1 MKVRSVLGIGAV
13 LLLAAM
19 LVGSLSTGSRA
30 EEGGSV
36 KIFGTTESV
45 RAALATD
52 IAELQKILAAAKVEK
67 KDSKRAKTLA
77 LVIGLNA
84 KAVGLMALHEEA
96 GKVLAA
102 LADDNNA
109 DAKKAAAGLANAKG
123 DGKAVDLTKF
133 FIDANDYDRDLVMQL
148 FKTPRA
154 GGLGIESKIK
164 KWGEDGVTAK
174 DMPAVAAAAQKSAI
188 IGAAIEGFDPPPAKK
203 QLKKEWVQ
211 YAKDLQAAA
220 DEAIKA
226 KDPKAAKTA
235 IDRLDRACTACHDK
249 FK

>member
-1 MKVRSVLGIGAV
+1 MKVRTMLGIGAV
-13 LLLAAM
+13 LSAAV
-19 LVGSLSTGSRA
+19 LVGSLTTGSRA
-30 EEGGSV
+30 EETVKLFGTNDSV
-36 KIFGTTESV
+36 KAIL
-45 RAALATD
+45 AADT
-52 IAELQKILAAAKVEK
+52 AELQKILAAAKIEK

-84 KAVGLMALHEEA
+84 KAVGNMALHEQA

-109 DAKKAAAGLANAKG
+109 DAKKAAAGLGSAKG
-123 DGKAVDLTKF
+123 DGKAVDLIGYFK
-133 FIDANDYDRDLVMQL
+133 DGQDWDRDLIMQL

-164 KWGEDGVTAK
+164 KWGEDGVEAK
-174 DMPAVAAAAQKSAI
+174 DMATVASCAQKSAI
-188 IGAAIEGFDPPPAKK
+188 IAAAIEGIDPPAAKK
-203 QLKKEWVQ
+203 QLKKEWSQ

-220 DEAIKA
+220 EEAIKA

-235 IDRLDRACTACHDK
+235 VDRMDKACTACHEK